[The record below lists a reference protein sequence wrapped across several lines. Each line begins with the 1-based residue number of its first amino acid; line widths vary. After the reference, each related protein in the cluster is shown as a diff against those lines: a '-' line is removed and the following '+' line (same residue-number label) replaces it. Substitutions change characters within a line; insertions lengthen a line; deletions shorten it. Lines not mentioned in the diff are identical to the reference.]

1 LSNRLAQHLLRLA
14 RLADSMDSAGRF
26 GDAELLTETMK
37 RIAQAQQD
45 QSQMGALLQ
54 RGVQGVEDV
63 GSGVGQAVGGAYNA
77 AQLANPAQW
86 AVAAGGDVVSGIK
99 NQFQQ
104 AVDSAV
110 SQRLRSMGIDPSKTG
125 ASPQAAAPNAATGVA
140 SGAASAQAGGAAGE
154 NQGLVQRYLGYA
166 FSVISQKHGTGPE
179 ARAELQRYLI
189 QNRQS
194 PQFQAQVLQ
203 QYDSRIGNQQ
213 AVQRLNGSLGSPAA

>member
-1 LSNRLAQHLLRLA
+1 
-14 RLADSMDSAGRF
+14 
-26 GDAELLTETMK
+26 LTETMK

-45 QSQMGALLQ
+45 QSQLAALLHS
-54 RGVQGVEDV
+54 GVQGVEDV
-63 GSGVGQAVGGAYNA
+63 GKGVGQAVGGAYNA

-86 AVAAGGDVVSGIK
+86 AMAAGSDTATGIR

-110 SQRLRSMGIDPSKTG
+110 SQRLRSMGIDPSKT
-125 ASPQAAAPNAATGVA
+125 ATSPQAASPSAATGAA
-140 SGAASAQAGGAAGE
+140 SGAAPAQAGGAAGE
-154 NQGLVQRYLGYA
+154 NQALLERYLGYA

-179 ARAELQRYLI
+179 ARAELQHYLQ

-194 PQFQAQVLQ
+194 SQFQAQVLQ